1 MKNLGLSTIL
11 LSVALSANVQAGN
24 FEGTYAGL
32 LVGNNT
38 SSASG
43 LSDKNNAYLGLKGGY
58 NWNFSNYLVGAEAF
72 YDGHNSSYTHDDV
85 GLDARLGLPMNRWL
99 PYAKLG
105 VAATAPGERLH
116 GGVGVEYSLTDR
128 WSLNAEWTTDTKDSM
143 RNNNIGIGFNYQYG
157 GASRSAVARAAAD
170 KAAADK
176 AAAERA
182 AADKAAADKAA
193 ADKAAADKMAAE
205 KAAADKAAT
214 EKAMAGKS
222 AAERAAYEKANA
234 EKAAADKL
242 AAEQAA
248 TAKPADPAY
257 KTIVSEKKITLE
269 GASFASGSAVLNKS
283 ASAELAKAVEFA
295 AVNKEADLA
304 ITGYTDD
311 RGDAAKNVKLSAARA
326 EAVKA
331 FLTKNGVAADRLSAK
346 GEGAANPVADNKT
359 NEGRAKNRR
368 VEIGAVVKEEK
379 KVLVK

>member
-24 FEGTYAGL
+24 FEGAYAGL

-58 NWNFSNYLVGAEAF
+58 NWNFSNFLVGAEAF
-72 YDGHNSSYTHDDV
+72 YDAHDSSYTKDDA
-85 GLDARLGLPMNRWL
+85 GLDARLGLPMDRWL

-105 VAATAPGERLH
+105 VAATTPGERLH

-128 WSLNAEWTTDTKDSM
+128 WSLNAEWTTDTKDSL

-157 GASRSAVARAAAD
+157 GASRSAQARVAAD
-170 KAAADK
+170 KAATDK

-182 AADKAAADKAA
+182 AAEKAAADKAA

-205 KAAADKAAT
+205 KAAADKAAA

-222 AAERAAYEKANA
+222 AAERAAYEKAAA

-248 TAKPADPAY
+248 AKAADPAY

-283 ASAELAKAVEFA
+283 ASTELAKAVEFA

-331 FLTKNGVAADRLSAK
+331 YLVKNGVAADRLSAK

-359 NEGRAKNRR
+359 AEGRAKNRR
-368 VEIGAVVKEEK
+368 VEIGAVVREEK

>member
-11 LSVALSANVQAGN
+11 LGVALSANAQSAD
-24 FEGTYAGL
+24 FEGTYAGI

-38 SSASG
+38 SSESG
-43 LSDKNNAYLGLKGGY
+43 LSDKSSAYLGLKGGY
-58 NWNFSNYLVGAEAF
+58 NWNFSDILVGAEAF
-72 YDGHNSSYTHDDV
+72 YDGHTSSYTHDDV
-85 GLDARLGLPMNRWL
+85 GVDARLGLPMERWL

-105 VAATAPGERLH
+105 VAASHPGERLH

-128 WSLNAEWTTDTKDSM
+128 WSLNAEWTTDKKDSL

-157 GASRSAVARAAAD
+157 GASRSAAVRAAADKAAAERAAAEKAAAD

-176 AAAERA
+176 AAAE
-182 AADKAAADKAA
+182 KAASEKAPVT
-193 ADKAAADKMAAE
+193 KVEAE
-205 KAAADKAAT
+205 KAPVVKAAT
-214 EKAMAGKS
+214 EKIV
-222 AAERAAYEKANA
+222 A
-234 EKAAADKL
+234 EKAK
-242 AAEQAA
+242 
-248 TAKPADPAY
+248 DPLY
-257 KTIVSEKKITLE
+257 KTIVDEKKITLE

-331 FLTKNGVAADRLSAK
+331 YLIKNGVAADRLSAK

-359 NEGRAKNRR
+359 AEGRAKNRR
-368 VEIGAVVKEEK
+368 VEIGAVVREEK

>member
-11 LSVALSANVQAGN
+11 LGVALSANVQAGN
-24 FEGTYAGL
+24 FEGTYAGV

-58 NWNFSNYLVGAEAF
+58 NWNFSNFLVGAEAF
-72 YDGHNSSYTHDDV
+72 YDAHDSSYTKDDAGV
-85 GLDARLGLPMNRWL
+85 DARLGLPMDRWL

-105 VAATAPGERLH
+105 VAATTPGERLH

-128 WSLNAEWTTDTKDSM
+128 WSLNAEWTTDNKDSL

-157 GASRSAVARAAAD
+157 GASRAAQARAAAD

-182 AADKAAADKAA
+182 AAEKAAADKAA

-205 KAAADKAAT
+205 KAAADRAAL

-222 AAERAAYEKANA
+222 AAERAALEKAAA
-234 EKAAADKL
+234 EKAAAEKL
-242 AAEQAA
+242 AAERA
-248 TAKPADPAY
+248 ADPSY
-257 KTIVSEKKITLE
+257 KTVVSEKKITLE

-295 AVNKEADLA
+295 AVNKDADLA

-311 RGDAAKNVKLSAARA
+311 RGDVAKNVKLSAARA

-331 FLTKNGVAADRLSAK
+331 YLIKNGVAADRLSAK

-359 NEGRAKNRR
+359 AEGRAKNRR
-368 VEIGAVVKEEK
+368 VEIGAVVREEK